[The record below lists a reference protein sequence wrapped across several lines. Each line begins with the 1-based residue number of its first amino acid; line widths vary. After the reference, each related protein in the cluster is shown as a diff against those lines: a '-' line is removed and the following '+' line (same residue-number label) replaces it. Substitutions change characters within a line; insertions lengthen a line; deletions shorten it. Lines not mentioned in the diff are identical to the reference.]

1 NKHLRPSTY
10 KNFEHTTSRA
20 EIPKIVIKS
29 EIVSDFLVKI
39 VNKAI
44 RIKYVVV
51 VSDEINHMELS
62 M

>member
-1 NKHLRPSTY
+1 LRPSTY
-10 KNFEHTTSRA
+10 KNLEHTTSMA
-20 EIPKIVIKS
+20 EIPKIVRKS
-29 EIVSDFLVKI
+29 GIVSNFLVKI

-51 VSDEINHMELS
+51 VNDAINHMELS